1 VSERRPRRLDA
12 EGLWECA
19 LRALA
24 RRAHSA
30 GELREKLL
38 GRAQRASDVPG
49 ILARLKQSGYLN
61 DQRFAEGYSASRLEN
76 QGFGKSRVLR
86 DLRRR
91 RVAPAV
97 AEKAVQEA
105 YREVDEIELIEDFL
119 RRKFR
124 NLALGTHLAEPKNLA
139 SAYRRLRGAGFSAG
153 NALRVLKR
161 YAREPELLDSMEE
174 EEERGL

>member
-1 VSERRPRRLDA
+1 VSERRPGRLDA
-12 EGLWECA
+12 EGLWESA

-24 RRAHSA
+24 KRAHST

-49 ILARLKQSGYLN
+49 VLARLKQSGYLN

-86 DLRRR
+86 DLGRR
-91 RVAPAV
+91 RVAPGL

-105 YREVDEIELIEDFL
+105 YRGVDEIELIEDFL

-124 NLALGTHLAEPKNLA
+124 NLPLETHLAEPRKLA

-153 NALRVLKR
+153 NTLGVLKR
-161 YAREPELLDSMEE
+161 YAREPELLDEMEGE
-174 EEERGL
+174 EDRGL